1 MQSTQAHVRA
11 IGNGAVVEAT
21 FSSFSAD
28 PNIAAVSTAQD
39 NKFNVTQS
47 IAQRS
52 VTLCRHRAAWLEYT
66 KAISSGTMGQGVLW
80 LMHAQP
86 GSDAVTVREI
96 MAVVACVTQL
106 TELHVGILMDNDSRA
121 SFVQHWDSAD
131 NATIDW
137 SRLHIFTS
145 VTGMHAFVASR
156 GHNIEHVCMVSGPPG
171 GAVQDMFVLDNTVLH
186 AVVHGGSF
194 VYEVLHEWPMAMVHN
209 DMPMLAAEN
218 AIASVQSRGGA
229 HTCTTV
235 EIQRQPGSNKPVRLL
250 YISKFCDNNGP
261 AHPVEW
267 LRSLVQDT
275 EATQCMQ
282 QDSLLL
288 SLVLRAASSHS
299 DVPPRCNARQRNAGP
314 FVQPVVSPHLHRS
327 VTQQQFHD

>member
-11 IGNGAVVEAT
+11 FGNGAVVEAT
-21 FSSFSAD
+21 FSRLSAD
-28 PNIAAVSTAQD
+28 PKIVAVSTAQD

-52 VTLCRHRAAWLEYT
+52 VTLVRHQAAWVDYT
-66 KAISSGTMGQGVLW
+66 KTISVDGTGQGVLW

-86 GSDAVTVREI
+86 DADTVTVREI
-96 MAVVACVTQL
+96 MTVVSCVAQL
-106 TELHVGILMDNDSRA
+106 RNLNVGILMDHDSRA
-121 SFVQHWDSAD
+121 SFMQHWDGAD
-131 NATIDW
+131 NAAIDW

-156 GHNIEHVCMVSGPPG
+156 GGGIKHVCMVSGPPG

-194 VYEVLHEWPMAMVHN
+194 VYEVEHEWPMAMVHN

-218 AIASVQSRGGA
+218 ANASVQSRGGA
-229 HTCTTV
+229 NACTTV
-235 EIQRQPGSNKPVRLL
+235 EIQRLPGSSEPVRLL

-267 LRSLVQDT
+267 LSNLLQDN
-275 EATQCMQ
+275 EATMRMQ

-288 SLVLRAASSHS
+288 SLILRAASSRS
-299 DVPPRCNARQRNAGP
+299 ELAPRCSVRRRNGGAFG
-314 FVQPVVSPHLHRS
+314 QPVVSPHLHRS
-327 VTQQQFHD
+327 VTQQHQH